1 MKLEHS
7 LTPYT
12 KISSKWIKDLN
23 GRLETKKH
31 PEENIRTLFDIN
43 YSIFL
48 SVFWPH
54 CATYGILVPQQ
65 GIKPENPVLE
75 AWNLN
80 HWALREVPCSNM
92 FLDLSPKAKE

>member
-31 PEENIRTLFDIN
+31 PEENMRTLFDIN
-43 YSIFL
+43 CSFFFCL
-48 SVFWPH
+48 FVFWPH
-54 CATYGILVPQQ
+54 PAACGILVPQQ
-65 GIKPENPVLE
+65 GMEPVNPVLE
-75 AWNLN
+75 AWSLN
-80 HWALREVPCSNM
+80 HWT
-92 FLDLSPKAKE
+92 LSSM